1 MKTPTTNYEAMVL
14 ALQLAIIAPTE
25 EQANECLEIAKTLD
39 LSEFEVAGAKK
50 EALRQVEE
58 NFDDADLSNMIFA
71 FNNAAAE
78 FNKLK
83 PSEYNVAKALLELR
97 DRIEILIIEN
107 SAAGG
112 RDDD

>member
-14 ALQLAIIAPTE
+14 A
-25 EQANECLEIAKTLD
+25 
-39 LSEFEVAGAKK
+39 
-50 EALRQVEE
+50 E

-78 FNKLK
+78 FNRLE
-83 PSEYNVAKALLELR
+83 PSEDNVAKMLLELR
-97 DRIEILIIEN
+97 DRIELLMIEN

-112 RDDD
+112 QNDD